1 MSHSSPSC
9 SSLLSTFVSHPGSRT
24 TMLRNIHGGGGSRWG
39 GLPWADGA
47 VGTSGIGRHR
57 EARGSKGDWHPGSP
71 SHPPGCTPYSLPRQT
86 QPSTSLWPQHSPG
99 IHTWAHL
106 GRLHSLCIPKWNL
119 PMECSSAIHPGHFPS
134 LSILAKFLGDKLEAG
149 TSNTLDRRWLDGL
162 FPWEDR
168 RHWGGHGNGQPLL
181 DS

>member
-9 SSLLSTFVSHPGSRT
+9 RSLPSTFVSHPGSRT
-24 TMLRNIHGGGGSRWG
+24 TVLRNIHGGGGSRWG

-47 VGTSGIGRHR
+47 VGTFGIGRHR
-57 EARGSKGDWHPGSP
+57 EARGSKGNWHPGSP

-106 GRLHSLCIPKWNL
+106 GRLHSLCIQSGIFPWNVVL
-119 PMECSSAIHPGHFPS
+119 QSAQSTFPPYPS
-134 LSILAKFLGDKLEAG
+134 WPNSLEASWKLVHLIHWTDDG
-149 TSNTLDRRWLDGL
+149 DGL